1 MKSRP
6 MASLPPKV
14 GYQRVFRIAYAQSL
28 ASPFWQDRSPAGAR
42 KQFKRIAARRSSA
55 TRLALLAGS
64 EAASG
69 FCVILSPR
77 ATRAVSKDPPR
88 HPYAACRGFFSLRHR
103 SRSQRWQ
110 LGDPSLRSE

>member
-28 ASPFWQDRSPAGAR
+28 ASPFWQDRPPAGAR
-42 KQFKRIAARRSSA
+42 KQFKRIAARRFSA

-64 EAASG
+64 EG
-69 FCVILSPR
+69 C
-77 ATRAVSKDPPR
+77 
-88 HPYAACRGFFSLRHR
+88 
-103 SRSQRWQ
+103 
-110 LGDPSLRSE
+110 E